1 MSSTNQLPLPVNQFI
16 EKLPFTPDDFQVE
29 AMDKLGNGHSVVV
42 CAPTGSGKTLI
53 AEYAVESAL
62 AQGRRIFYTT
72 PLKALSNQKF
82 RDLQAAYGEENVG
95 LLTGDTNA
103 NRDAAIVVMTTEIF
117 RNMLY
122 TESELFG
129 ATHSSL
135 NDVQF
140 VVLDECHYMNDA
152 QRGTVWEE
160 SMIYCPRHLQLIALS
175 ATVDNADELARWIN
189 HIHPTCTLVESDFRP
204 VPLRFYY
211 DDRERLAPLFEQHAP
226 DVKPN
231 DWVVNHSLEPIPLIR
246 RMSGSGKRARGKQ
259 RGGKPKAAREYDP
272 AELVAR
278 LADKDMLPAIVF
290 TFSRA
295 GCDKALKACFRL
307 TLTTNEERARIE
319 TIIQEA
325 TKDQQYLA
333 RHPHLDFLRQ
343 GMASHHAGL
352 LPGLK
357 VLVEKLFQEGL
368 IKVVFATE
376 TLAAG
381 INMPARTT
389 VITSLS
395 KRTDIGHRNLHASE
409 FLQMAGRAGRRGMDT
424 VGHVVVAGSPYDTP
438 ADAGRIA
445 TSRPEALNSQFTPT
459 YGMVLNL
466 LQRGTLESAREL
478 IQKSFGQFTWQ
489 RRLSPMMD
497 AIAELRNQ
505 EAGYLGRLQDAGLDE
520 EQFAKIAKARG
531 KLFDAY
537 RDQRTY
543 RNELKKLKQG
553 SSSAKPIVRELK
565 KVQSKIRE
573 LKNTL
578 AESPVD
584 VDRFF
589 SRHKKLDEK
598 LARLR
603 RDIRKS
609 ERLMRDQE
617 DIYWLQFTHIYQ
629 LLKQFKYINDDD
641 QPTPSGQI
649 TSELRTENPL
659 YVTELLLSGVM
670 DNLPA
675 PGMAAL
681 ACAIVFDSN
690 RDNIVCDWEPSPQ
703 AAKRL
708 RECKRMYFRVSKLQQ
723 EARVDIPVVYNPA
736 IAGLAEAWADG
747 VPWEQLLTQTSLAEG
762 DVVRTMRR
770 TADLLRQWSRLEFL
784 DPAVAGAAYDAWKAI
799 QRDPVKEE
807 EWTPT
812 VPSTPPTLSLSPT
825 SETTLGEPQLEEPAA
840 LETTTEEGSD

>member
-1 MSSTNQLPLPVNQFI
+1 MSTPNTQSKASHTPLSVSQFT
-16 EKLPFTPDDFQVE
+16 EKLPFTPDQFQLD
-29 AMDKLGNGHSVVV
+29 AMDKLASGHSVVV
-42 CAPTGSGKTLI
+42 SAPTGSGKTLI

-62 AQGRRIFYTT
+62 KQGRRIFYTT
-72 PLKALSNQKF
+72 PLKALSNQKY
-82 RDLQAAYGEENVG
+82 RDLQAAYGDDTVG

-103 NRDAAIVVMTTEIF
+103 NRDASIVVMTTEIF

-175 ATVDNADELARWIN
+175 ATVDNADELSRWID
-189 HIHPTCTLVESDFRP
+189 HIHPSCAIIESDFRP

-211 DDRERLAPLFEQHAP
+211 DDRLKLAPLFEQYAAGS
-226 DVKPN
+226 KPES
-231 DWVVNHSLEPIPLIR
+231 WVVNQSLKPVPLVR
-246 RMSGSGKRARGKQ
+246 RVSGSGKRAKGKQ
-259 RGGKPKAAREYDP
+259 RGGKPKAEREYDP
-272 AELVAR
+272 AAMVAR
-278 LADKDMLPAIVF
+278 LAEKDMLPAIVF

-307 TLTTNEERARIE
+307 TLTTNEERAKIE
-319 TIIQEA
+319 NIIQEV
-325 TKDQQYLA
+325 TKDQEYLA

-395 KRTDIGHRNLHASE
+395 KRTDVGHRNLHASE
-409 FLQMAGRAGRRGMDT
+409 FMQMAGRAGRRGMDT

-438 ADAGRIA
+438 DDAATIA
-445 TSRPEALNSQFTPT
+445 TSRAEALNSQFTPT

-466 LQRGTLESAREL
+466 LQRGTLESAKEL

-497 AIAELRNQ
+497 TLAELKNR
-505 EAGYLGRLQDAGLDE
+505 EADYLAKLQDAGLSE
-520 EQFAKIAKARG
+520 EQFTKIAKSRG
-531 KLFDAY
+531 RLFDAY

-565 KVQSKIRE
+565 KVQAKIRQ
-573 LKNTL
+573 LKEIL
-578 AESPVD
+578 AECPVD
-584 VDRFF
+584 VDKFF
-589 SRHKKLDEK
+589 SRNKKLDEK
-598 LARLR
+598 LSRIRREIR
-603 RDIRKS
+603 RD
-609 ERLMRDQE
+609 ERLIRDQE
-617 DIYWLQFTHIYQ
+617 DIYWQQFTHIYN
-629 LLKQFKYINDDD
+629 LLKQFKYLNDDD
-641 QPTPSGQI
+641 QPTPAGQI

-670 DNLPA
+670 DDLDPPA
-675 PGMAAL
+675 MAAL

-690 RDNIVCDWEPSPQ
+690 RDNIVSDWEPSPQ
-703 AAKRL
+703 ASKRL
-708 RECKRMYFRVSKLQQ
+708 RECRRMFFRISKVQQ
-723 EARVDIPVVYNPA
+723 EGRVDVPVVYNAA

-747 VPWEQLLTQTSLAEG
+747 VAWESLLSKTSLAEG
-762 DVVRTMRR
+762 DIVRSMRR
-770 TADLLRQWSRLEFL
+770 TADILRQWSRLEFL
-784 DPAVAGAAYDAWKAI
+784 DPAVADSAYEAWKAI
-799 QRDPVKEE
+799 SRDPVKEAD
-807 EWTPT
+807 WT
-812 VPSTPPTLSLSPT
+812 PSTPLNTDSAP
-825 SETTLGEPQLEEPAA
+825 EEPATVQA
-840 LETTTEEGSD
+840 DEATSEELEG